1 MRKVTSLSLA
11 AALLGAASMAG
22 GALTAERAEAFDGK
36 CYGIAKAGEND
47 CANAV
52 GSHAC
57 AGLSTVDFSG
67 AEWRRV
73 ADAEACRLAGGR
85 SEPFVGANSKLMG
98 GS

>member
-1 MRKVTSLSLA
+1 MRLALMVTA
-11 AALLGAASMAG
+11 AALAASAAAAAEG
-22 GALTAERAEAFDGK
+22 GQR